1 MAQGAGLF
9 ESWRDLLSLDTLL
22 LRLYCQ
28 QRRRNG
34 EAMSIGDNIFATRQA
49 ANMTQERL
57 AEAVGVSRQT
67 VAKWESGETSPD
79 LEHAAALAEAL
90 GCTVDALVTF
100 DSKGTGIGVPP
111 RGKHLFGSVKV
122 GERGQI
128 VIPKEAREVFGI
140 CPGDKLVV
148 LGEEGQ
154 GLALCKEAEFMAG
167 VEAVMAAVRKGA
179 R

>member
-1 MAQGAGLF
+1 
-9 ESWRDLLSLDTLL
+9 
-22 LRLYCQ
+22 
-28 QRRRNG
+28 
-34 EAMSIGDNIFATRQA
+34 MSIADNILTTRTA
-49 ANMTQERL
+49 AGRTQEQL

-79 LEHAAALAEAL
+79 LEHAAALAGAL
-90 GCTVDALVTF
+90 GATLDALVSF
-100 DSKGTGIGVPP
+100 DSGGVGIAVPP
-111 RGKHLFGSVKV
+111 RGKHLFGNVKV

-128 VIPKEAREVFGI
+128 VIPKEARDLFGI
-140 CPGDKLVV
+140 MPGDKLVV

-167 VEAVMAAVRKGA
+167 VEAVMSAARRAA